1 MSENERGVTRRKF
14 IRIAALAS
22 AGAALTPSVLS
33 APEEQAK
40 EGQAKPAAPPAPSP
54 QPPSS
59 ARAKVVLVRDKAAVD
74 ANGALN
80 AAVLA
85 RMLDEAVCALAGD
98 EKPAEAW
105 CRFFGPKDA
114 AGIKTNVWKFLAT
127 PPEVEEILKKR
138 IAACGV
144 PGGAI
149 RVTDR
154 AARTELASCTALLNV
169 RPVRTHHWAGV
180 GGCVKNYIM
189 FVEDPSAYHPDSCA
203 DLGAIWNL
211 PIVKGKTR
219 LNVLLALTPQFYG
232 RGPHSFDPRY
242 VWNYGGMFVSRDPV
256 AVDALGAEL
265 LRLKRLEVFG
275 EDRPVTPSIHVQ
287 MADTRH
293 GVGVGDLKRI
303 DLARLGWQEKTLLA

>member
-22 AGAALTPSVLS
+22 AGAALTPSVLG

-40 EGQAKPAAPPAPSP
+40 DGQAKPAAPPAPSP

-59 ARAKVVLVRDKAAVD
+59 VRAKVVLVRDKTAVD
-74 ANGALN
+74 ANGVLN

-85 RMLDEAVCALAGD
+85 KMLDEAVCSLAGTD
-98 EKPAEAW
+98 RPAEAW
-105 CRFFGPKDA
+105 HQFFGPKDV

-138 IAACGV
+138 IAACGI
-144 PGGAI
+144 PGGSI

-154 AARTELASCTALLNV
+154 AARTDLAPCTALLNV

-242 VWNYGGMFVSRDPV
+242 VWNYGGMLVSKDPV

-265 LRLKRLEVFG
+265 LRLKRLEFFG

-303 DLARLGWQEKTLLA
+303 DLVRIGWEEKVLL